1 MRKLRRFEQRIKEF
15 QAVTGDGMEKGT
27 CAISWATV
35 QDEDWSDN
43 WKKYFHPEKVGG
55 MIVIKP
61 TWEDYT
67 ASPDDIVIELDPG
80 AAFGTGTHPTTAMC
94 IRELET
100 LVRGGMRVFDV
111 GTGSGVLSI
120 AAAKLGATD
129 VTAMD
134 YDRTAVNVAEENIR
148 QNRLDGQIKTG
159 VSDLLKSFEGKADLI
174 VANIIADIIIRLFDE
189 LDEHLAEHGQLL
201 ASGIISE
208 RLADVTAACIAHGFV
223 VDKVIEEK
231 RLGGNGHQPWRREM
245 RRLFY
250 KGLLQ
255 DTIEITGADAHHLM
269 HVMRARP
276 GQEII
281 VVDDENQVA
290 RMEMTAFCE
299 TAVTLTL
306 RERLAADT
314 ESPIQLVL
322 AQCLLKADKM
332 DFVVQKAVELGAV
345 GVVPVR
351 SQNCVVR
358 YDAKKAAGRRDR
370 WQKIADEAAKQ
381 CGRTAL
387 LSVEPVT
394 DIEDFLQQEAAC
406 GRYRADLLL

>member
-1 MRKLRRFEQRIKEF
+1 
-15 QAVTGDGMEKGT
+15 
-27 CAISWATV
+27 
-35 QDEDWSDN
+35 
-43 WKKYFHPEKVGG
+43 
-55 MIVIKP
+55 
-61 TWEDYT
+61 
-67 ASPDDIVIELDPG
+67 
-80 AAFGTGTHPTTAMC
+80 
-94 IRELET
+94 
-100 LVRGGMRVFDV
+100 
-111 GTGSGVLSI
+111 
-120 AAAKLGATD
+120 
-129 VTAMD
+129 
-134 YDRTAVNVAEENIR
+134 
-148 QNRLDGQIKTG
+148 
-159 VSDLLKSFEGKADLI
+159 
-174 VANIIADIIIRLFDE
+174 
-189 LDEHLAEHGQLL
+189 
-201 ASGIISE
+201 
-208 RLADVTAACIAHGFV
+208 
-223 VDKVIEEK
+223 
-231 RLGGNGHQPWRREM
+231 M

-255 DTIEITGADAHHLM
+255 DTIEITGTDAHHLM

-394 DIEDFLQQEAAC
+394 DIEDFLQQEAANADTELIFC
-406 GRYRADLLL
+406 YENEQDQTVKDYLSQVTAKRIVLLIGPEGGFSLDEAAAVAEAGGHSVTLGPRILRAETAALAALAVAQYAKGDLGA